1 MSMNFKIGTY
11 IQQDLGVSWPN
22 FWGNRSKI

>member
-1 MSMNFKIGTY
+1 MNFKIGTY
-11 IQQDLGVSWPN
+11 MQQDLGVTWPK